1 MTLRKGRA
9 ALTLIRH
16 SGSSPAVSVPRSELV
31 GKSVYDQEAKLIGAV
46 HDIALKI
53 GEKEITLIVR
63 TPGGTTVEV
72 PWDKVAA
79 VKDIVLLKEKVELPP
94 EALKPAAPAAAAAPE
109 HAHSAPLQHILH
121 LQAGEEDMP
130 LLRAAGNLDPAVP
143 EVVLLQLRQVHRLA
157 VSH

>member
-1 MTLRKGRA
+1 M
-9 ALTLIRH
+9 
-16 SGSSPAVSVPRSELV
+16 SVPRSELV
-31 GKSVYDQEAKLIGAV
+31 GKSVYDQEAKLIGTV

-94 EALKPAAPAAAAAPE
+94 EALKPAAPAAAAAP
-109 HAHSAPLQHILH
+109 STPTAPRFSISSIFKRERKICPYCGQ
-121 LQAGEEDMP
+121 
-130 LLRAAGNLDPAVP
+130 PATWIP
-143 EVVLLQLRQVHRLA
+143 QYQRWYCYNCGRYID
-157 VSH
+157 